1 MDKKSLKDISWDVD
15 EATYRADSALSY
27 STLARYEREG
37 FNGLPHLFDKLDT
50 SSLTF
55 GSAVDSI
62 ITGGL
67 EEFNSRFMT
76 AEFPLLPDS
85 IVKVV
90 KILFYKYGSTNR
102 TLSSISEDS
111 ILEIVEL
118 TNYQSNWRPI
128 TRINNIKEKGTEYY
142 NLLFIARDKTI
153 LDSATYNNV
162 MNAVNALKTNDATKF
177 YFANDNPF
185 DKDIERLYQLK
196 FKGTFNGINYR
207 NMADLIIVDHK
218 NKVVIPCDLK
228 TSSHKE
234 WDFYKS
240 FVEWKY
246 DIQARL
252 YWAIIR
258 QNMDNDPY
266 FKDFKLL
273 NYRFIVVNW
282 RTLCPLVWD
291 YTYTTH
297 LNEDLVFGTKD
308 DIIFRSPLKIGEELD
323 YYLSSSPSVPKGIN
337 ARESNNI
344 VEWLNK

>member
-37 FNGLPHLFDKLDT
+37 FNGLPNLFDSIET
-50 SSLTF
+50 SSLIF

-76 AEFPLLPDS
+76 AEFPSLPDS
-85 IVKVV
+85 IVKIV
-90 KILFYKYGSTNR
+90 KMLFYTWGDTNR
-102 TLSSISEDS
+102 TLKS
-111 ILEIVEL
+111 ILDSDVLEAIEY
-118 TNYQSNWRPI
+118 TNYQSHWKPE
-128 TRINNIKEKGTEYY
+128 TRVKNIKEKGAEYY
-142 NLLFIARDKTI
+142 NLLFVAGNKTI

-162 MNAVNALKTNDATKF
+162 MNAVNALKTSDATKF
-177 YFANDNPF
+177 YFAKDNPF

-207 NMADLIIVDHK
+207 NMADLLIVDHK
-218 NKVVIPCDLK
+218 NKTVIPCDLK

-240 FVEWKY
+240 FVDWKY

-266 FKDFKLL
+266 FKDFELL

-297 LNEDLVFGTKD
+297 TNEDLVFGPKG
-308 DIIFRSPLKIGEELD
+308 DIVFRSPLKIGEELD
-323 YYLSSSPSVPKGIN
+323 YYLSSSPIVPKGITTQ
-337 ARESNNI
+337 ESNDI

>member
-185 DKDIERLYQLK
+185 DRDIERLYQLK

>member
-1 MDKKSLKDISWDVD
+1 MDRKSLKDISWDVD
-15 EATYRADSALSY
+15 EPTYRADSALSY

-37 FNGLPHLFDKLDT
+37 FNGLSHLFDKLDT

-76 AEFPLLPDS
+76 AEFPPLPDS
-85 IVKVV
+85 IVNIV
-90 KILFYKYGSTNR
+90 KILFNKYGDTNR
-102 TLSSISEDS
+102 TLESIPDDNV
-111 ILEIVEL
+111 LEIVDL
-118 TNYQSNWRPI
+118 NNYQSKWRPI
-128 TRINNIKEKGTEYY
+128 TRVNNIKEKGAEYY
-142 NLLFIARDKTI
+142 NLLFIAGDKTI
-153 LDSATYNNV
+153 LDRFTYNNV
-162 MNAVNALKTNDATKF
+162 MSAVDALKTSDATKF
-177 YFANDNPF
+177 YFENDNPF

-228 TSSHKE
+228 TSSHME
-234 WDFYKS
+234 WDFHKS
-240 FVEWKY
+240 FVDWKY

-258 QNMDNDPY
+258 QNMDKDPY
-266 FKDFKLL
+266 FKDFELL

-297 LNEDLVFGTKD
+297 LNEDLVFGAKNEIT
-308 DIIFRSPLKIGEELD
+308 FRSPLKIGEELA
-323 YYLSSSPSVPKGIN
+323 YYLSSSPTVPKGITTSGN
-337 ARESNNI
+337 NNI